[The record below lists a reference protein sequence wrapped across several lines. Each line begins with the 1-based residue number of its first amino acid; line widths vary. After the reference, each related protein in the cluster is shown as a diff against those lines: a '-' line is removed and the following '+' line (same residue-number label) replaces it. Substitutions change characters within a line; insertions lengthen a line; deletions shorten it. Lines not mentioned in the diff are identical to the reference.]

1 MLEKR
6 DDKLFLT
13 SIIVGGGF
21 ILLDH
26 FIGIVSSRFVFL
38 TFPGFLVAILKGT
51 ENLSY
56 SIGKLLKLK
65 TTQYRI
71 IGWILILLYIIIGF
85 VATAEKNIAFPTT
98 TDKSIAK
105 LFPDGYDKNLWGS

>member
-1 MLEKR
+1 LV
-6 DDKLFLT
+6 
-13 SIIVGGGF
+13 VGGGF

-26 FIGIVSSRFVFL
+26 FIGIVASRFVFL
-38 TFPGFLVAILKGT
+38 TFPGFLVAIWKGT

>member
-1 MLEKR
+1 
-6 DDKLFLT
+6 
-13 SIIVGGGF
+13 
-21 ILLDH
+21 
-26 FIGIVSSRFVFL
+26 L

-105 LFPDGYDKNLWGS
+105 LFPDGYDKNLWGDAYPSPISYFHSCAQRSRTFWKCELFSW